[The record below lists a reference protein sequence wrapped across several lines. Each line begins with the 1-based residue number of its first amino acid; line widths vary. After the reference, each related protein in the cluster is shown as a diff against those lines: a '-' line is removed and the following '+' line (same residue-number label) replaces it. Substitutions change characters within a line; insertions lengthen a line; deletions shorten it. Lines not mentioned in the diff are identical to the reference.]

1 MRLNKEEILKFV
13 KDNNVKSINLSFC
26 DIYGKEKNIVIM
38 PEELRGAFELGVP
51 FNVSEVKNFGEG
63 VYRNLLLHPEY
74 ETFSDMP
81 WRQENDR
88 AIRMFCSMTYVDGT
102 PFTSRGT
109 KSLLK
114 KAIEEADKAGYEFFF
129 STEIEFYLF
138 KRDENG
144 EPTKIPYDKA
154 GMFDI
159 PPRDQCE
166 RIRRNVCLALAKM
179 DVFPNNTYHERGPAQ
194 NKITFSYNDPLT
206 AGNNITTLKA
216 IVKNEAANN
225 GLYADFSPK
234 PLPDKPGNGFHIGVS
249 IRANDGTDHNVAFAI
264 AGMMEHIG
272 EMTAFLNPFEESYK
286 RLGKLGAPRYVS
298 WTSENR
304 EQLFRVPETVG
315 KYRLAELRSAD
326 SMVNPF
332 LAFALL
338 IFASLDGIEKQ
349 IPLPPIANFDMD
361 TADEA
366 TLAGYKKLPNTF
378 EEACQI
384 AQNSEFIKKY
394 LHEDLIKMYLNK

>member
-13 KDNNVKSINLSFC
+13 KDNNIKSINLSFC
-26 DIYGKEKNIVIM
+26 DIYGREKNIVIM
-38 PEELRGAFELGVP
+38 PEELRAAFELGVP

-63 VYRNLLLHPEY
+63 IYRNLLLHPEY

-81 WRQENDR
+81 WRPDDDR
-88 AIRMFCSMTYVDGT
+88 AIRMYCSMTYIDGK

-144 EPTKIPYDKA
+144 NPTKEPYDNA
-154 GMFDI
+154 EMFDI
-159 PPRDQCE
+159 PPRDKCE
-166 RIRRNVCLALAKM
+166 DIRRKVCLSLAKM

-194 NKITFSYNDPLT
+194 NKITFNYNDPLT
-206 AGNNITTLKA
+206 AGNNVTTLKA
-216 IVKNEAANN
+216 IIKNEAANA

-234 PLPDKPGNGFHIGVS
+234 PLADKPGNGFHIGVS
-249 IRANDGTDHNVAFAI
+249 VRADDGTDSKTAFALS
-264 AGMMEHIG
+264 GMLDHIC

-315 KYRLAELRSAD
+315 KYRLAELRSSD
-326 SMVNPF
+326 SMVNPY

-349 IPLPPIANFDMD
+349 TPLPPVANFDMD

-366 TLAGYKKLPNTF
+366 TLSEYKKLPHTF
-378 EEACQI
+378 EEACEI
-384 AQNSEFIKKY
+384 AANSDFIRQY
-394 LHEDLIKMYLNK
+394 LPEDIIKMYLHR